1 MYQKIKLSQP
11 YLCCLSPIV
20 QPPDIKTTSWYKW
33 GGKKLKCLKLSS
45 WAPGEKILEKSKNWQ
60 FPWLLD
66 GNGEWGRREG
76 GRQGLGGRG
85 AEGWQHICQKKD
97 CLSVLRE
104 RYNPQ
109 TVSIGLK
116 SASKS
121 KLIIDRIKT
130 ELTSSESWGILWKQS
145 WAIANNWDF

>member
-1 MYQKIKLSQP
+1 M
-11 YLCCLSPIV
+11 
-20 QPPDIKTTSWYKW
+20 
-33 GGKKLKCLKLSS
+33 
-45 WAPGEKILEKSKNWQ
+45 
-60 FPWLLD
+60 
-66 GNGEWGRREG
+66 
-76 GRQGLGGRG
+76 GGRG

-130 ELTSSESWGILWKQS
+130 ELTSSESWGIL
-145 WAIANNWDF
+145 